1 MVGAPTYKGYLGGS
15 FHSGSVGVHAG
26 LTQVAGLYTA
36 IGNDEAKTD
45 FTLLNI
51 TVDYRLCKNVKLWV
65 KGDNLLAQRYE
76 IVAGNPMPK
85 ATFMAG
91 VALDF

>member
-1 MVGAPTYKGYLGGS
+1 M
-15 FHSGSVGVHAG
+15 GVHAG

-36 IGNDEAKTD
+36 VGSDETKTD
-45 FTLLNI
+45 FTLLNV

-65 KGDNLLAQRYE
+65 KGDNLLGQRYE